1 MQPWVYIV
9 LLGVFAIAYAL
20 KLPARSREGTAEKRS
35 LKETEAALELY
46 VADIERENEEMIRL
60 VSGIKQQ
67 SLENQSALQE
77 QLNELR
83 AQLTEQQQKST
94 HIEARVAAGET
105 GMLQLAF
112 SHKKDN
118 AENKHEPVNEKLPTP
133 QSVKPEV
140 QPEVLPEPINSIKM
154 RYPKLFE
161 LDEQGKSIDAIAK
174 LTGLQRGEVQLI
186 LQLAKQ
192 EEST

>member
-9 LLGVFAIAYAL
+9 LLGVVAIAYAL

-46 VADIERENEEMIRL
+46 VADIERENEEMIML

-83 AQLTEQQQKST
+83 AQLTEQQQKSA

-112 SHKKDN
+112 SQKKDN
-118 AENKHEPVNEKLPTP
+118 AENKLETKEENLPTS
-133 QSVKPEV
+133 QNAKPEV
-140 QPEVLPEPINSIKM
+140 QPEPINSIKT

-174 LTGLQRGEVQLI
+174 LSGLQRGEVQLI

>member
-9 LLGVFAIAYAL
+9 LLGVVAIAYAL
-20 KLPARSREGTAEKRS
+20 KLPARSREGSGENRS

-46 VADIERENEEMIRL
+46 VADIERENEEMIKL

-67 SLENQSALQE
+67 SQANQSAFQE

-83 AQLTEQQQKST
+83 AQLTEQQLKFA
-94 HIEARVAAGET
+94 HIEGRVAAGET

-112 SHKKDN
+112 SNQKESAITSN
-118 AENKHEPVNEKLPTP
+118 NELVEKLPEL
-133 QSVKPEV
+133 SPEV
-140 QPEVLPEPINSIKM
+140 QPLVQSEPINSIKM

-161 LDEQGKSIDAIAK
+161 LNEQGKSIDAIAK

-192 EEST
+192 EESI